1 MIIGKVIGNVVTSIQ
16 FPDYEGKKIMFVQPT
31 DHLGNNKG
39 TSFLAVDA
47 VQAGVGDKVLVL
59 EEGTGGRQI
68 IGEKDSMTIKCVIAA
83 IIDEINVPK

>member
-16 FPDYEGKKIMFVQPT
+16 FKDYEDKKIMFVQPT

-39 TSFLAVDA
+39 TAFLAIDA

-59 EEGTGGRQI
+59 EEGNSGREI
-68 IGEKDSMTIKCVIAA
+68 INEKESMTVKCVIAA
-83 IIDEINVPK
+83 IIDEIHIPK